1 MLKKI
6 QFFLPFSFCYNTI
19 WIAVLGFGVTGDFG
33 VGVRVNDFT
42 EYFLAINSPIV

>member
-6 QFFLPFSFCYNTI
+6 QFFLSFSFCYNTI

-33 VGVRVNDFT
+33 VGRQLFGVGYRLLLLTAF
-42 EYFLAINSPIV
+42 P